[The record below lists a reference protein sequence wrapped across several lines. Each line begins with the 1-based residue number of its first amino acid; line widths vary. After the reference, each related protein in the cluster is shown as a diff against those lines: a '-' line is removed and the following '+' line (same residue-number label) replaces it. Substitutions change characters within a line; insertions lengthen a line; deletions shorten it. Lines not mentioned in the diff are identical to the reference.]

1 MKKFITYVLGLIVMA
16 GLSGCNPYDVEEIL
30 INREDV
36 SLTIKGEPI
45 FVYNDGTCQV
55 AYNADRYECRA
66 MTDDVTQYF
75 IVKAH
80 ERMTHAFQEFTADLT
95 YTYAGNVV
103 SEKDLLFRIE
113 KINNSTGLVWLW
125 CKDSAIGV
133 VVKLF

>member
-30 INREDV
+30 ISREDV